1 MPSRPSS
8 PGPKPSAAVYR
19 RRRLVAALL
28 ALILLLLVGWG
39 LWSLIRLGMGALS
52 GDDAEPSVSA
62 PPTPVHSPSPAPP
75 SGATPGAASPTVAL
89 EDAAACQ
96 PSDLRL
102 VASADKAQYLRGE
115 EAVLRLSVTNLS
127 SSPCRADVGTARQE
141 FTVRTAEG
149 DDVFS
154 TRVCQADPTSSE
166 RVLTPH
172 EELTAVY
179 RWSGHASNEDCGT
192 PGALAAA
199 GPHLLTVTLGEQ
211 TSRPVALRIQEEAAP
226 GAWDG
231 ASSGA
236 PASGSPA
243 PSTPASPS
251 ASPSATGSAPAVS
264 SPAAPSASAASS
276 VPAPAS
282 GSPAAPTPA
291 SSPAAPSVS
300 PSR

>member
-28 ALILLLLVGWG
+28 ALVLLLLVGWG

-251 ASPSATGSAPAVS
+251 ATGSAPAVS

>member
-28 ALILLLLVGWG
+28 ALVLLLLVGWG

-236 PASGSPA
+236 PASGSPT
-243 PSTPASPS
+243 PSTPA
-251 ASPSATGSAPAVS
+251 S
-264 SPAAPSASAASS
+264 SPAAPSSPAASS

-291 SSPAAPSVS
+291 SSPAAPSAS
-300 PSR
+300 PSG

>member
-1 MPSRPSS
+1 M
-8 PGPKPSAAVYR
+8 
-19 RRRLVAALL
+19 
-28 ALILLLLVGWG
+28 
-39 LWSLIRLGMGALS
+39 
-52 GDDAEPSVSA
+52 
-62 PPTPVHSPSPAPP
+62 HSPSPAPP
-75 SGATPGAASPTVAL
+75 SGATPGSAAPTVAL
-89 EDAAACQ
+89 EDAAECQ

-115 EAVLRLSVTNLS
+115 EAVLRLGVTNLS

-251 ASPSATGSAPAVS
+251 ASPSATGSAPA
-264 SPAAPSASAASS
+264 ASS
-276 VPAPAS
+276 PAPAS
-282 GSPAAPTPA
+282 GSPAASTPA
-291 SSPAAPSVS
+291 TPSAS

>member
-28 ALILLLLVGWG
+28 ALVLLLLVGWG

-75 SGATPGAASPTVAL
+75 SGATPGASSRATVGEA
-89 EDAAACQ
+89 ECQ

-236 PASGSPA
+236 PASGSPT
-243 PSTPASPS
+243 PSTPASSP
-251 ASPSATGSAPAVS
+251 AAPSATGSAPAAS
-264 SPAAPSASAASS
+264 SPAAPSSPAASS